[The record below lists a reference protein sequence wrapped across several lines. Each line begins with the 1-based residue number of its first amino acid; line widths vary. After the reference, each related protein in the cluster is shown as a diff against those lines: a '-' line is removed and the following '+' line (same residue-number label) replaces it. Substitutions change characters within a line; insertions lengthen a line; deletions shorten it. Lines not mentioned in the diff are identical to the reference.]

1 MTHFR
6 QIPVMCFKVTGM
18 LGPPVRYKYL
28 LLAIYPSSTG
38 TTRGILQLM
47 STPGERSEPQASEA
61 SPSRAKRGTLRRAK
75 RGSEIVKSIEL
86 SAAPR
91 RFTSL
96 RCLYTWLCNRVRLSV
111 RPSVFVFFVSRQ
123 ALTRPRESLPGQ
135 DLPEPITSRTQ
146 PAVRITFKKAS
157 INR

>member
-91 RFTSL
+91 RFTS
-96 RCLYTWLCNRVRLSV
+96 VREFHRSTRSV
-111 RPSVFVFFVSRQ
+111 REFYTFHRWSSIMFTTT
-123 ALTRPRESLPGQ
+123 ALVRVQRTNCTDNATGQHQRLMRVCPGRIRPR
-135 DLPEPITSRTQ
+135 
-146 PAVRITFKKAS
+146 
-157 INR
+157 

>member
-1 MTHFR
+1 
-6 QIPVMCFKVTGM
+6 MCFKVTGM

-91 RFTSL
+91 RFTSYYFIL
-96 RCLYTWLCNRVRLSV
+96 RDRFD
-111 RPSVFVFFVSRQ
+111 P
-123 ALTRPRESLPGQ
+123 
-135 DLPEPITSRTQ
+135 
-146 PAVRITFKKAS
+146 
-157 INR
+157 

>member
-1 MTHFR
+1 
-6 QIPVMCFKVTGM
+6 MCFKVTGM

-91 RFTSL
+91 RFTSNNCNPYSYL
-96 RCLYTWLCNRVRLSV
+96 VARQNLLQNKTCYKLVDCLWMGCKPTKRVSPFRVFWHRLQIQLSLI
-111 RPSVFVFFVSRQ
+111 
-123 ALTRPRESLPGQ
+123 ALSLAE
-135 DLPEPITSRTQ
+135 DERTQ
-146 PAVRITFKKAS
+146 RS
-157 INR
+157 I

>member
-1 MTHFR
+1 
-6 QIPVMCFKVTGM
+6 MCFKVTGM

-91 RFTSL
+91 RFTS
-96 RCLYTWLCNRVRLSV
+96 RGRGGGMAMAMPAERHPGPRRTLYVCLSV
-111 RPSVFVFFVSRQ
+111 QIYYEFGYTC
-123 ALTRPRESLPGQ
+123 A
-135 DLPEPITSRTQ
+135 IC
-146 PAVRITFKKAS
+146 
-157 INR
+157 